1 MVMPQGAPKANTFR
15 ARHRLAHARQFQA
28 VYGGRVRKMRGPI
41 TVFALPNGL
50 AHPRLG
56 LSIGRRC
63 GTAVRRNTIKRRL
76 REAFRL
82 GQHDLPRI
90 DETLGES
97 VGGYDF
103 IASASPHEPMSVEE
117 YSRALM
123 GCAAE
128 LHREWL
134 KRIRKGQG

>member
-1 MVMPQGAPKANTFR
+1 MPEAPPKTNTFR

-50 AHPRLG
+50 EHPRFG

-90 DETLGES
+90 DEALGAKA
-97 VGGYDF
+97 GGYDF
-103 IASASPHEPMSVEE
+103 IASASPHEPLSVEE
-117 YSRALM
+117 YSKALAA
-123 GCAAE
+123 CAAE
-128 LHREWL
+128 LHKEWV
-134 KRIRKGQG
+134 KRIRKGQP

>member
-1 MVMPQGAPKANTFR
+1 MPDAAPRPNTFR

-28 VYGGRVRKMRGPI
+28 VYGARMRKARGPI
-41 TVFALPNGL
+41 TLFALPNGL
-50 AHPRLG
+50 EHPRLG

-82 GQHDLPRI
+82 GQHRLPTIERSSGGSA
-90 DETLGES
+90 E
-97 VGGYDF
+97 GYDF
-103 IASASPHEPMSVEE
+103 VASASPHEPMSVEE
-117 YSRALM
+117 YARAFM
-123 GCAAE
+123 ACAAE

-134 KRIRKGQG
+134 KRRRRAES